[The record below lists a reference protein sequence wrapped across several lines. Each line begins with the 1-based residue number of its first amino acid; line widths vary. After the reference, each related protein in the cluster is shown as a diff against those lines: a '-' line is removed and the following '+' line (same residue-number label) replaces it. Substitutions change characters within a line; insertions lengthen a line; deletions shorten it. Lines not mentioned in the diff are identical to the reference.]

1 MDGGFPKYLRDG
13 LLGDVP
19 AYIVM
24 PQLTA
29 GRWSDRVDTV
39 YALVSELATQF
50 QIDPASISQT
60 GHSLGGFGAWELA
73 AASPGF
79 FSRVAPL
86 SGAVFPTEEN
96 LAALSQT
103 EVWAFVGSA
112 DTVIEPA
119 YTLDFAQQLGNTH
132 TSLTVTVLEVPTISM
147 YPASPTWA
155 RATICCSG

>member
-1 MDGGFPKYLRDG
+1 
-13 LLGDVP
+13 
-19 AYIVM
+19 M

-29 GRWSDRVDTV
+29 GRWSDDTETI
-39 YALVSELATQF
+39 YELTSELAAQF
-50 QIDPASISQT
+50 QIDPRHQPDRT
-60 GHSLGGFGAWELA
+60 QPGRVRSLGVGRRL
-73 AASPGF
+73 PGF

-96 LAALSQT
+96 LSALSQT

-132 TSLTVTVLEVPTISM
+132 TSLTVTVLEGADHFDVPCLAYLGESHDLLQWLIQ
-147 YPASPTWA
+147 
-155 RATICCSG
+155 